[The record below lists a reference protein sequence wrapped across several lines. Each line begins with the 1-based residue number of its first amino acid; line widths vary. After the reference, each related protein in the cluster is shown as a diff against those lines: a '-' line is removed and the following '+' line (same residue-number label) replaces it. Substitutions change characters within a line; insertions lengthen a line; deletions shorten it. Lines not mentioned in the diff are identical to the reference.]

1 MGIFLNPTVVLEGL
15 AMTLAPHDQF
25 AQHSCPQS
33 YCEADTNFDG
43 IVDSF
48 DLGNLLSAW
57 GSLPAVPVLCNTRFP
72 DLNGDG
78 QVDSADLA
86 ILLSAWGPCP

>member
-1 MGIFLNPTVVLEGL
+1 
-15 AMTLAPHDQF
+15 MTLAPHDHF

-33 YCEADTNFDG
+33 YCQADTNFDG
-43 IVDSF
+43 FVDSF
-48 DLGNLLSAW
+48 DLTNLLNAW
-57 GSLPAVPVLCNTRFP
+57 GSVPAVPVVCNTRFP

>member
-1 MGIFLNPTVVLEGL
+1 VPE
-15 AMTLAPHDQF
+15 
-25 AQHSCPQS
+25 
-33 YCEADTNFDG
+33 
-43 IVDSF
+43 
-48 DLGNLLSAW
+48 
-57 GSLPAVPVLCNTRFP
+57 VPVLCNTRFP

>member
-1 MGIFLNPTVVLEGL
+1 VIAIAAPSDAYADPTCS
-15 AMTLAPHDQF
+15 QC
-25 AQHSCPQS
+25 Q
-33 YCEADTNFDG
+33 ADLDFDG
-43 IVDSF
+43 FIDAR
-48 DLGNLLSAW
+48 DLGILLSAW
-57 GSLPAVPVLCNTRFP
+57 NSLPALQCNARSA